1 MKIITS
7 KILLLLLIFSIHS
20 VSNSQTVLRST
31 ISVFHSNMNN
41 DTLQLAAGQI
51 LTIES
56 NSPKILHGY
65 YPLNHSLLS
74 LTEIGFSEISIYPN
88 PFSQKITLT
97 ILKNNSFI
105 KSISIYDL
113 NGKLVLEKE
122 YNSNT
127 INVNLNQYNN
137 GIYFVKIIDNN
148 GNVTAQKII
157 KS

>member
-7 KILLLLLIFSIHS
+7 KILLLLLTFSIHS
-20 VSNSQTVLRST
+20 VSDSQTALRST
-31 ISVFHSNMNN
+31 ISVFHSNMDN
-41 DTLQLAAGQI
+41 DSLQLAAGQV

-65 YPLNHSLLS
+65 YPLNYSLLS
-74 LTEIGFSEISIYPN
+74 LTEIGLSEILIYPN

-97 ILKNNSFI
+97 LLKNNTVI
-105 KSISIYDL
+105 KSISIHDI
-113 NGKLVLEKE
+113 NGKLILVEQ

-127 INVNLNQYNN
+127 INVNLNQYSK

-148 GNVTAQKII
+148 GNVTAKKII

>member
-1 MKIITS
+1 
-7 KILLLLLIFSIHS
+7 
-20 VSNSQTVLRST
+20 
-31 ISVFHSNMNN
+31 MNN
-41 DTLQLAAGQI
+41 DSLQLAAGQI

-65 YPLNHSLLS
+65 YPLNYSLLS
-74 LTEIGFSEISIYPN
+74 LNEIGFTEILIYPN

-97 ILKNNSFI
+97 ILKNNTVI
-105 KSISIYDL
+105 KSISIYNL
-113 NGKLVLEKE
+113 NGKLVHKEE

-137 GIYFVKIIDNN
+137 GIYFVRIIDNN
-148 GNVTAQKII
+148 GNVTVQKII